1 MFRQILPERLK
12 SHCELLTLSIMESE
26 KYRKFLRYQA
36 GKRPI
41 RKSVSTNKMIL
52 KIPGDDM
59 AETSR
64 GRLSDI
70 LDSILLGK
78 EMGENITVDR
88 RAASLLSYRLSMLEE
103 ENLQMRRKIRSL
115 KVIIGSLAAAIASL
129 SAYIILY
136 LIT

>member
-1 MFRQILPERLK
+1 
-12 SHCELLTLSIMESE
+12 MESE

-59 AETSR
+59 TETSR